1 MTQPIPAKET
11 IMPEPM
17 RNIPA
22 LLAAELERQQRTI
35 NLIASE
41 NYAVADVRLPMSSIA
56 SSKYAEGYPGRRY
69 YAGCEVI
76 DDIEREAQRA
86 LLALFVHGEYE
97 GHYVANVQP
106 HAGSQAN
113 FGVYNALLTP
123 GDTILGMSL
132 SNGGHLTHGHAVNIS
147 GTLYNA
153 ISYGVD
159 ATSGLIDYDEVARR
173 AREHK
178 PKLII
183 AGASAYARTIDFAR
197 FAQIAK
203 EVGALL
209 LADIAHISGLVA
221 TGLHPS
227 PVGHADIITST
238 THKTLRGP
246 RGAFIICRS
255 ELAKKIDMSI
265 MPGCQGGPFMHAIA
279 ARAVAFQQAGTPEF
293 KEYMAQVLACSA
305 ALAQHMSDRGY
316 HIVSGGTD
324 THLFLIDL
332 SQSTAVEMSGKEA
345 EEKLANVGII
355 LNRNTIPGD
364 TRGPLTTSGL
374 RIGVPAMVT
383 RGATVTDMA
392 ELATLIDNVLRDID
406 QEATQE
412 AILNFAKR
420 MKLPA

>member
-1 MTQPIPAKET
+1 MQLEKTKENPMTSPVRSIPD
-11 IMPEPM
+11 
-17 RNIPA
+17 
-22 LLAAELERQQRTI
+22 LLAAEQERQQNTI

-41 NYAVADVRLPMSSIA
+41 NYALADVRTPMASIA

-69 YAGCEVI
+69 YAGCEVV
-76 DDIEREAQRA
+76 DEIEREAQRA
-86 LLALFVHGEYE
+86 LLALFVDEAHAGQYA
-97 GHYVANVQP
+97 ANVQP

-113 FGVYNALLTP
+113 FGVYNALLNP

-132 SNGGHLTHGHAVNIS
+132 SNGGHLTHGHAVNVS
-147 GTLYNA
+147 GKLYNA
-153 ISYGVD
+153 ISYGVNVQ
-159 ATSGLIDYDEVARR
+159 SGLIDYDEVARL
-173 AREHK
+173 ARGHT

-197 FAQIAK
+197 FAAIAK
-203 EVGALL
+203 EVGALFM
-209 LADIAHISGLVA
+209 ADIAHISGLIA

-227 PVGHADIITST
+227 PIGHADIITST

-246 RGAFIICRS
+246 RGAFIICRT

-279 ARAVAFQQAGTPEF
+279 ARAVAFQHAAEPTF
-293 KEYMAQVLACSA
+293 KEYITEVLACST
-305 ALAQHMSDRGY
+305 ALAQHMGDRGY

-332 SQSTAVEMSGKEA
+332 SRSTMVEMSGKEA
-345 EEKLANVGII
+345 EEKLAAVGII

-374 RIGVPAMVT
+374 RIGVPALVT
-383 RGATVTDMA
+383 RGATIADMA
-392 ELATLIDNVLRDID
+392 ELAALID
-406 QEATQE
+406 T
-412 AILNFAKR
+412 ILQGDDSSSTRAAVTAFANR
-420 MKLPA
+420 MRLPA